1 METLNE
7 LRGNLHFIKFEF
19 IPRVIGFIENFTY
32 IANSVYAGTKEIKP
46 SERENKIIS
55 AYTEFYRLRNAVG
68 AYISYLGTFNQKEPF
83 FREKYGYRY
92 LLGNALYFI
101 FYKHIPDSYV
111 YFQPYF
117 NNDTLYYN
125 IPQNLFL
132 KGGATG
138 LKTTK
143 CCFSMGGVLTLDKKI
158 RKKQVSDW
166 REDPYEVI
174 APEYSFWLEGSDGN
188 ELQNADPKTMLFEW
202 LVQTRFS
209 RGQENRFYSLFSGDY
224 QKMMQERF
232 SIKKI
237 FEYMYLYLQV
247 YNHKLNKY
255 CEGYELFYDIFSTD
269 MIKPKIKIGDP
280 VKDLIPNVCDIEH
293 LLNRFEE
300 VNSIFEYDGSPNNEK
315 RGINWFLTEEI
326 LERLIYKDELT
337 YSTEEQNRKILVD
350 AGIPEFYTY

>member
-19 IPRVIGFIENFTY
+19 IPRVIGFIEQFTY

-55 AYTEFYRLRNAVG
+55 AYTEFYKLRNAVG

-101 FYKHIPDSYV
+101 FYKHIPDSYI
-111 YFQPYF
+111 YFPSNFKAYI
-117 NNDTLYYN
+117 YHN

-132 KGGATG
+132 KGSETG

-143 CCFSMGGVLTLDKKI
+143 CCFSMGGVLNLNKEI

-166 REDPYEVI
+166 REYPYEVI
-174 APEYSFWLEGSDGN
+174 VPEYRFWLEGSDGN
-188 ELQNADPKTMLFEW
+188 ELQLGDSERLIFEW

-209 RGQENRFYSLFSGDY
+209 RGLENRFYSLFSGDY

-247 YNHKLNKY
+247 YNHNLNKY

>member
-19 IPRVIGFIENFTY
+19 IPRVIGFIEEFTY

-117 NNDTLYYN
+117 NTDEYYH

-132 KGGATG
+132 KGGVS
-138 LKTTK
+138 LKTTE
-143 CCFSMGGVLTLDKKI
+143 CCFSMVGVLNLNKEI

-166 REDPYEVI
+166 REYPYETIV
-174 APEYSFWLEGSDGN
+174 PEYNFWLEGSDGN
-188 ELQNADPKTMLFEW
+188 ELQLADSKRLLFEW